1 MRLLPGAE
9 GGALFPPEAVRVEL
23 LPLGAEGVER
33 VLPLP
38 REGVVLPLP
47 REGVVLPLPGEEVG
61 VPLPRAAVRVPLLL
75 PEVSLPAHY

>member
-1 MRLLPGAE
+1 VRLLPGAE

-47 REGVVLPLPGEEVG
+47 GEEVG